1 MAHIT
6 TSEGRYYRRQQ
17 FQRLIQLVKKEY
29 QQRGVEM
36 SERKIERNLLEKAAR
51 DFVEVQSSEREQ
63 RLMTSRAQRQELFD
77 KNYKKK

>member
-1 MAHIT
+1 
-6 TSEGRYYRRQQ
+6 
-17 FQRLIQLVKKEY
+17 
-29 QQRGVEM
+29 M

-51 DFVEVQSSEREQ
+51 DFVELQSSEKEQ

>member
-17 FQRLIQLVKKEY
+17 FKRLIQLVKKEY

-51 DFVEVQSSEREQ
+51 DFVDVQSSEREQ
-63 RLMTSRAQRQELFD
+63 KLMTSRAQR
-77 KNYKKK
+77 